1 MRYVNKYL
9 RNLAPYKLASHKIW
23 DVPADERQNILKL
36 DWNEATI
43 PPSPLVGQRLIE
55 LVSNHPNFNLYP
67 CSYSEELHSSFA
79 AYAGVSKENL
89 QYFASSDVLHE
100 YIARVFISVGDP
112 VLILGPTY
120 DNFRLTC
127 ESQGG
132 KVYYSEYTNDFT
144 LSEHRFENDIHRTN
158 PSLVYICN
166 PNNPTGNLF
175 SLDYLE
181 KLLDK
186 FTESLFLID
195 EAYFEFTGVTAKDL
209 IFKYE
214 NILISRT
221 MSKAFALASFRVGYL
236 LSSAEN
242 INTISKVRNPKNFTN
257 FAQVAAIAALSD
269 VDYMWEYVKEVNL
282 AKKEF
287 VKFIRTMSPNLESF
301 NDNGNFLLVRVS
313 KQENKKGLI
322 EYLESSDIFVRDF
335 SHSSLLLDCFRIT
348 IGTREQMKRVQ
359 VAIKKYFDK

>member
-23 DVPADERQNILKL
+23 DVPANERHKILKL
-36 DWNEATI
+36 DWNEATV
-43 PPSPLVGQRLIE
+43 PPSPMVQQRMLELI
-55 LVSNHPNFNLYP
+55 SNHPDYNYYP
-67 CSYSEELHSSFA
+67 SSYSKELHNAFA
-79 AYAGVSKENL
+79 TYAGVPKENL

-127 ESQGG
+127 EAQGG

-144 LSEHRFENDIHRTN
+144 LSENRFENDIYRTN

-175 SLDYLE
+175 SLEYLE
-181 KLLDK
+181 KLLVN
-186 FTESLFLID
+186 FTETLFLID
-195 EAYFEFTGVTAKDL
+195 EAYFEFTGVTAKEL

-221 MSKAFALASFRVGYL
+221 MSKAFALASFRIGYL
-236 LSSAEN
+236 LSSVEN
-242 INTISKVRNPKNFTN
+242 IITISKVRNPKNFTTY
-257 FAQVAAIAALSD
+257 AQEAALAALSD
-269 VDYMWEYVKEVNL
+269 EKYMKDYVKEVNL
-282 AKKEF
+282 AKKDF
-287 VKFIRTMSPNLESF
+287 VKFIRSMSPYLESF
-301 NDNGNFLLVRVS
+301 NDNGNFLLIRVAG
-313 KQENKKGLI
+313 QEHKKGLI
-322 EYLESSDIFVRDF
+322 VHLEASDIFVRDF
-335 SHSSLLLDCFRIT
+335 SHSTLLVDCFRIT
-348 IGTREQMKRVQ
+348 IGTREQMSRVQ
-359 VAIKKYFDK
+359 NAIREYFEK